1 MKHSQLLEVNQDMLK
16 LAEHIRL
23 SKNKEY
29 SSEADALANFK
40 KASAEYG
47 VDPQVVLGIFM
58 DKHLASIRT
67 HIHVRQLGLEPKGTE
82 PFRERIADAINY
94 LLFLDALEYEFL
106 TGLAAAPFIPAQNEP
121 KTGNQTPVK
130 EIVYPSAEL
139 SPTEQA
145 SVNLLVGTG
154 VQDV

>member
-1 MKHSQLLEVNQDMLK
+1 MKHSQLLEVNASMLQ
-16 LAEHIRL
+16 LAQNIRH

-67 HIHVRQLGLEPKGTE
+67 HIHIRQLGLEPKGTE

-94 LLFLDALEYEFL
+94 LLFLDALECEFL
-106 TGLAAAPFIPAQNEP
+106 AGLAAAPYIPAVDNLVSTE
-121 KTGNQTPVK
+121 VK
-130 EIVYPSAEL
+130 
-139 SPTEQA
+139 
-145 SVNLLVGTG
+145 
-154 VQDV
+154 DV